1 MDLKKHRVE
10 KGWSQEQLAEISGVS
25 ARTIQR
31 IEKGEKP
38 GMETLKAL
46 AAGFQIS
53 VSELKKATMDEKEL
67 ETMENKFWT
76 PISKEWRGFFLH
88 LLTFMVVISWLY
100 GLAFF
105 FELDNEFVG
114 IIGLVWGMLL
124 MTHAITN
131 LGGEK
136 PKK

>member
-1 MDLKKHRVE
+1 MNLKKLRTE

-31 IEKGEKP
+31 LEKGEKP

-46 AAGFQIS
+46 AAGFEVS
-53 VSELKKATMDEKEL
+53 VSELKKATMDERELKEMDNRFL
-67 ETMENKFWT
+67 T
-76 PISKEWRGFFLH
+76 PIAKEWRGFFLH
-88 LLTFMVVISWLY
+88 LLTFMVVITWLY

-114 IIGLVWGMLL
+114 IVGLVWGMLL
-124 MTHAITN
+124 MTHAIIN
-131 LGGEK
+131 FGGGK
-136 PKK
+136 PAK

>member
-1 MDLKKHRVE
+1 MDLKKLRTE

-31 IEKGEKP
+31 LEKGEKP

-46 AAGFQIS
+46 SAGFEIS
-53 VSELKKATMDEKEL
+53 GSELKKATMDKKEL
-67 ETMENKFWT
+67 KAMDTRFLT
-76 PISKEWRGFFLH
+76 PINKEWRGFFLH
-88 LLTFMVVISWLY
+88 LLTFMVVITWLY

-114 IIGLVWGMLL
+114 IVGLPWGMLL
-124 MTHAITN
+124 VFHAFKN
-131 LGGEK
+131 FGSEK
-136 PKK
+136 PGK

>member
-1 MDLKKHRVE
+1 MNLKKLRVE

-46 AAGFQIS
+46 AAGFEVS

-67 ETMENKFWT
+67 REMETGFFT

-88 LLTFMVVISWLY
+88 LLTFMVVITWLY

-114 IIGLVWGMLL
+114 IVGLVWGMLL

-131 LGGEK
+131 FGGGK
-136 PKK
+136 PAK